1 MVTKVQRPEGK
12 LRSGLSLGK
21 MRKTV
26 LRLLRM
32 DAGLPL
38 SSINQEESAHAVS
51 HADIYH
57 NSHAETRNALLY
69 SEMRKG
75 QAIME
80 LQRHPPIR

>member
-1 MVTKVQRPEGK
+1 MVAKVQRQEGK
-12 LRSGLSLGK
+12 LRNGLSLGK
-21 MRKTV
+21 MRKAV

-38 SSINQEESAHAVS
+38 SSIEQEEFAYAVS
-51 HADIYH
+51 HAGIIH
-57 NSHAETRNALLY
+57 NSHVETRNALLY

-80 LQRHPPIR
+80 LQRHPPVR